1 MTLVFPRGKN
11 LITEAERLRK
21 ANNDLQQRLRYVAKE
36 FKNLK
41 EETRALSKEKR
52 SLVSLNEPSDVSKAK
67 TKIPNKKKKNRTKG
81 KNPEQSDENK
91 IHANLEEKT
100 VVILGDSIV

>member
-41 EETRALSKEKR
+41 EETRALSEEKR
-52 SLVSLNEPSDVSKAK
+52 SLVSLNEKKRCIEGEDKNSKQK
-67 TKIPNKKKKNRTKG
+67 EK
-81 KNPEQSDENK
+81 EQDK
-91 IHANLEEKT
+91 EEK
-100 VVILGDSIV
+100 S